1 MKKGG
6 NNCVLFRKQ
15 MQNSRDTSEKKNPI
29 FQRKKG
35 KTTTFCFSN
44 FKLFFYR
51 EIKFQIREIRSLSPN
66 SFKQPS
72 SFFPLFPVTVVKFL
86 LSPLLPSQVP
96 YVQIRPIF
104 RQKKVG
110 TPGPL
115 KYEKACL
122 FYRNG
127 VKITLIMYS
136 FLVILQPRALYAA
149 RPPVQTRENPFTDL
163 RRLHTCVTRLSFIL
177 DTAMFKSFHFAH
189 LFIYYHTYF
198 LKKLFS

>member
-15 MQNSRDTSEKKNPI
+15 MQNSRDTSAKKTPI

-35 KTTTFCFSN
+35 KTTKFCFSN
-44 FKLFFYR
+44 FKLFFNR
-51 EIKFQIREIRSLSPN
+51 EIKIQIREIRSLSPN

-110 TPGPL
+110 TAGP
-115 KYEKACL
+115 
-122 FYRNG
+122 N
-127 VKITLIMYS
+127 M
-136 FLVILQPRALYAA
+136 
-149 RPPVQTRENPFTDL
+149 
-163 RRLHTCVTRLSFIL
+163 
-177 DTAMFKSFHFAH
+177 AH
-189 LFIYYHTYF
+189 
-198 LKKLFS
+198 